1 MHTQVICGALER
13 LLPLSLL
20 LFHVWERG
28 ERPACL
34 GYIPYLTLTDLRG
47 SSEGLEA
54 ESSLITC
61 ELQELQFPRKP

>member
-1 MHTQVICGALER
+1 MICGALER
-13 LLPLSLL
+13 LLLLSLRL
-20 LFHVWERG
+20 LHVWEKGKSRV
-28 ERPACL
+28 CL
-34 GYIPYLTLTDLRG
+34 GYIPYLALTNLRG